1 MSNSS
6 RGLSLVLPLTSFGNV
21 LMFLFNISLA
31 ATIIFLNVSVS
42 LSILMSRALR
52 SENRFMYML
61 STCFSDICTGVSYY
75 YVGVLD
81 VRDSFESP
89 TRTFYIVPTF
99 LGLSYMAILAAQADR
114 YHVVVSPF
122 TYSQCMTR
130 NRTLLVIFTYWVYA
144 FFIVAVHNLVPVG
157 VARTITSLGTFA
169 GNIFTVIIMI
179 GLNIRL
185 FIIARFQLERDPP
198 SEERDSK
205 RSSVYLILVV
215 AASFL
220 VTWLPIFCHITACSF
235 MGVTCYTFKN
245 EGTDPLRILPRVN
258 ASITPILY
266 IRGCTAIRATL
277 LNKVWRP
284 CCGRRG
290 CSFRGNRRA
299 SGERFGTAPR
309 LRHPR
314 NVKHQRK
321 AWRIGLILD
330 LHRPATP
337 GTLRATGEIKHYNL
351 RPGGIIIK
359 VMMGGS
365 GKAKLPGGRGAEKVA
380 KPSHSG
386 MFSLLH
392 SGLVP
397 IQMWVRALGGA
408 RVGRERDR
416 ERAREGK
423 KERRKVEMELPNHAK
438 QLLLQLNQQRAK
450 GFLCDVIIVV
460 ENALFRAHKNI
471 LAASSIYFKSLVLHD
486 NLINLD
492 TEMVNP
498 SVFRQVLDFIYT
510 GKLLSS
516 SDQSSEQNFSALLTA
531 ASYLQL
537 HDLAALCRK
546 KLKRSG
552 GKPLPGKPSTPGPIS
567 RLRLNNQRLSSS
579 TPTGPNNHYPPTPSD
594 ADQPQ
599 PDEGIRDKLSDD
611 EMFVGSSG
619 RNGNGGNGSS
629 NGNLSSGGSAG
640 EPDLGLDLSKKSPPS
655 AGGDTC
661 GSENMDLNSS
671 SKASEETPNQ
681 PDGPPPQKKSRQGAR
696 KNEWPK
702 KEASGLKSEDHDK
715 PLVNG
720 VIVGPKDGR
729 SSGVGGG
736 SGSSFAS
743 DQSFQCKDED
753 EGGENGQDHSDESGQ
768 SDGES
773 AGGRGGTGVGHQ
785 SANYVSEQLNAH
797 VETHTEDEL
806 YIKEEGGTFV
816 KEEDEEEAEDLS
828 APRGTMT
835 RHMRSHLGLKPF
847 ACEECGMRFTRQY
860 RLTEHMRVHSGEKP
874 YECQLCGGK
883 FTQQRNLI
891 SHLRMHT
898 SPS

>member
-1 MSNSS
+1 
-6 RGLSLVLPLTSFGNV
+6 
-21 LMFLFNISLA
+21 
-31 ATIIFLNVSVS
+31 
-42 LSILMSRALR
+42 
-52 SENRFMYML
+52 
-61 STCFSDICTGVSYY
+61 
-75 YVGVLD
+75 
-81 VRDSFESP
+81 
-89 TRTFYIVPTF
+89 
-99 LGLSYMAILAAQADR
+99 
-114 YHVVVSPF
+114 
-122 TYSQCMTR
+122 
-130 NRTLLVIFTYWVYA
+130 
-144 FFIVAVHNLVPVG
+144 
-157 VARTITSLGTFA
+157 
-169 GNIFTVIIMI
+169 
-179 GLNIRL
+179 
-185 FIIARFQLERDPP
+185 
-198 SEERDSK
+198 
-205 RSSVYLILVV
+205 
-215 AASFL
+215 
-220 VTWLPIFCHITACSF
+220 
-235 MGVTCYTFKN
+235 
-245 EGTDPLRILPRVN
+245 
-258 ASITPILY
+258 
-266 IRGCTAIRATL
+266 
-277 LNKVWRP
+277 
-284 CCGRRG
+284 
-290 CSFRGNRRA
+290 
-299 SGERFGTAPR
+299 
-309 LRHPR
+309 
-314 NVKHQRK
+314 
-321 AWRIGLILD
+321 
-330 LHRPATP
+330 
-337 GTLRATGEIKHYNL
+337 
-351 RPGGIIIK
+351 
-359 VMMGGS
+359 
-365 GKAKLPGGRGAEKVA
+365 
-380 KPSHSG
+380 
-386 MFSLLH
+386 
-392 SGLVP
+392 
-397 IQMWVRALGGA
+397 
-408 RVGRERDR
+408 
-416 ERAREGK
+416 
-423 KERRKVEMELPNHAK
+423 MELPNHAK
-438 QLLLQLNQQRAK
+438 HLLLQLNQQRAK

-552 GKPLPGKPSTPGPIS
+552 GKPLPGKPSTPGPLS

-579 TPTGPNNHYPPTPSD
+579 TPAGPNNHYPPTPSD

-599 PDEGIRDKLSDD
+599 PDEGLRDKLSDD

-619 RNGNGGNGSS
+619 KNGNGGNGSS

-655 AGGDTC
+655 AGTATDALSPHSNSQESPQSASVSTTNSASLDDSSTTLPGVDTC
-661 GSENMDLNSS
+661 GSETMELNSS
-671 SKASEETPNQ
+671 SKTSEETQNQ

-702 KEASGLKSEDHDK
+702 REASGLKSEDLDR

-736 SGSSFAS
+736 SGSSFTS
-743 DQSFQCKDED
+743 DQSFQCKDEE

-773 AGGRGGTGVGHQ
+773 AGGGGGTGGGHH
-785 SANYVSEQLNAH
+785 SANYVYRQEGFEPAFGDNLYVCIPCGKGFPSSEQLNAH

-828 APRGTMT
+828 APVGPSNFGSETRPFKCTVCSKSYKDPATLRQHEKSHWLTRPFPCNICGKMFTQRGTMT